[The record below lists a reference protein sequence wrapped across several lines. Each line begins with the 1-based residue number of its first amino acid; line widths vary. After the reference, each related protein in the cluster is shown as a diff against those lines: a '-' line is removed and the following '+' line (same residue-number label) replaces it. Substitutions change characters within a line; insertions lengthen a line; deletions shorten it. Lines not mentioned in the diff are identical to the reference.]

1 MAGFEALELAPERGL
16 VQEQVPGQVQELTLD
31 YMHTPRLMM
40 SELSLGIQV
49 LLLVPRRLVEAV
61 EVGAL
66 ELIPERAQEQALGVA
81 QVWTQEVPLLL
92 ALAKLVLVSLLVS
105 PLAQWAETALL

>member
-1 MAGFEALELAPERGL
+1 MELAPERGL
-16 VQEQVPGQVQELTLD
+16 VQEQVPGQVQELTLG
-31 YMHTPRLMM
+31 YMHTPRLLM

-61 EVGAL
+61 EAAEAGAL